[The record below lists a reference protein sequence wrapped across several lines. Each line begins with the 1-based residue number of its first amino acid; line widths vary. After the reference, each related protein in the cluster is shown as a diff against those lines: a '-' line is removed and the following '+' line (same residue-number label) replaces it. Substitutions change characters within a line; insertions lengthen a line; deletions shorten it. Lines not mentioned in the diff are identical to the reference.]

1 MQEQTLRETNERHCR
16 GRGWPGGQ
24 CPHGAIEQV
33 WGKSK
38 KKKEREGN
46 ERREIKITCMI
57 MNSRP
62 VLDAYWHSVSR

>member
-1 MQEQTLRETNERHCR
+1 MRDTAEEEDDQEGSAHMGYVSSL
-16 GRGWPGGQ
+16 
-24 CPHGAIEQV
+24 AIEQV
-33 WGKSK
+33 WGKPK
-38 KKKEREGN
+38 KKKKREGN